1 MQRALEIVRCMEDGG
16 ISADRLKYK
25 RLFIELYSDLKE
37 GGKGNEVPLNSAT
50 RASPKQNKSLEA
62 FKFWLGLPNH
72 YYRGDWEWR
81 DKPLDPGKQ
90 D

>member
-1 MQRALEIVRCMEDGG
+1 MTQRALEIVRCMEDGG

-25 RLFIELYSDLKE
+25 RLFIELYSDLK
-37 GGKGNEVPLNSAT
+37 GNDSPLNSAT
-50 RASPKQNKSLEA
+50 RASPKSNKSVEA

-72 YYRGDWEWR
+72 YYRGEWDWR
-81 DKPLDPGKQ
+81 DKPPNPRKQ